1 MAKVQEY
8 GSFLHDNYWVEA
20 HPIRNLVAAEYAKGL
35 QKPVVEGYKLDL
47 EGLNPHFFT

>member
-20 HPIRNLVAAEYAKGL
+20 HPIRNLVGASLGSLLVAAEYAKGL
-35 QKPVVEGYKLDL
+35 QKPVVEGYQL
-47 EGLNPHFFT
+47 